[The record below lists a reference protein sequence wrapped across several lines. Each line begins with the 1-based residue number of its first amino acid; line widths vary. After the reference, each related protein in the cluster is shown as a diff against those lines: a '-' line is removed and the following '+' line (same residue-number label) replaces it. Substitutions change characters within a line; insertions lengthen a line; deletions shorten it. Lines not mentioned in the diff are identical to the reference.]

1 MLHIKIPVFSTHWD
15 QSCVGAFWIHVSA
28 LYLTPEKKG
37 REGKKD
43 CNTVILEG
51 LASMFCWCWSHLC
64 YCTCL
69 CPLFPLPIP
78 FPPFHFPSLS
88 TFLRLFPKDKQL
100 CPLAL
105 FSTPHIKHQTLWLK
119 GKSLEKASTSLPAN
133 HQLTSRKRLFHWSLM
148 PHSHSLARYIYIC
161 HRRRTHVH
169 LYQAF
174 LHALVIWKV
183 TNFEEILSK
192 NVLSQ
197 NSSWGHV
204 VLASF
209 LLMWNTLTSNLR
221 DKGFIWPLSHH

>member
-15 QSCVGAFWIHVSA
+15 QSCVGAFWIHTSA
-28 LYLTPEKKG
+28 LCLTPEKKG

-51 LASMFCWCWSHLC
+51 LASMFCWWGGHLC

-69 CPLFPLPIP
+69 CPLFPLPVL
-78 FPPFHFPSLS
+78 FPPVHFPALY
-88 TFLRLFPKDKQL
+88 TLLGLFPKGKQL

-105 FSTPHIKHQTLWLK
+105 FGTPHIKHQTLWLK
-119 GKSLEKASTSLPAN
+119 GKSLEKAYTPLPAH
-133 HQLTSRKRLFHWSLM
+133 HQLTCRKRLFHGSLM
-148 PHSHSLARYIYIC
+148 PHSHPPAHYIYIIGDAHMC
-161 HRRRTHVH
+161 IYIRHSCMLWWCEKSGTLKRSC
-169 LYQAF
+169 L
-174 LHALVIWKV
+174 
-183 TNFEEILSK
+183 K

-209 LLMWNTLTSNLR
+209 LLMWTTLTE
-221 DKGFIWPLSHH
+221 